1 MRKDMDKVIVERPRL
16 GHVGWRRKGRDR
28 PLFDEDGAP
37 LRARAPRSDRL
48 VKTKSLSENLAP
60 LFRYLE
66 RQVNRPW
73 NKVWS
78 EICERVKPTST
89 VQEHV
94 RDHVRQFV
102 AIHTSL
108 DDGVVMTHSEFRGVE
123 PLKGSWVRLYVDPR
137 TGILRRNPH
146 YKSWGRARRRAL
158 AERVKERDQRMKIV
172 DADTQLHKLND
183 GAWWEIGLAYAPGE
197 RKGPLVE
204 RRGRPRD
211 PRPDIDA
218 QDVVLRA
225 GLSSLPRSELYG
237 SYGLMAVEKRQ
248 LSARDA
254 KKRGLK

>member
-28 PLFDEDGAP
+28 PLLDEDGTP
-37 LRARAPRSDRL
+37 LRARAPRSDR
-48 VKTKSLSENLAP
+48 VAKTKSLNENLAP

-94 RDHVRQFV
+94 RDHVREYV
-102 AIHTSL
+102 AIQTSVR
-108 DDGVVMTHSEFRGVE
+108 DGAVMVQSKFTGER
-123 PLKGSWVRLYVDPR
+123 PLKNSWVRLYVDPR

-146 YKSWGRARRRAL
+146 YQSWARTRRRREADDAKERARRMTAVS
-158 AERVKERDQRMKIV
+158 EY
-172 DADTQLHKLND
+172 TQLHKLSD
-183 GAWWEIGLAYAPGE
+183 GAWWEITLAHASGE

-204 RRGRPRD
+204 RWGARRD
-211 PRPDIDA
+211 PRPDVDA
-218 QDVVLRA
+218 KDVILRA
-225 GLSSLPRSELYG
+225 RLSSLPRGELYG
-237 SYGLMAVEKRQ
+237 VHGYMAVDKRQ
-248 LSARDA
+248 LSAREA